1 MEGERRP
8 KQGDFCQPLPAT
20 VRRGAA
26 IRNNRISRPN
36 FVTRRVAA
44 GLTGVVTHGV
54 RPNNNN
60 NNNNNNNQ
68 AALTELFQPSTLH
81 ALRQLGLYTNT
92 DTQDIEHQLDAEA
105 VAAEVAYTMTNTQPS
120 CLGEG
125 ESDRI
130 PNTARRR
137 QPHLQSSR
145 KVHYAKVLFRA
156 KAG

>member
-8 KQGDFCQPLPAT
+8 KQRDFCRPLSAT
-20 VRRGAA
+20 ARRGATT
-26 IRNNRISRPN
+26 RNNRISRPN

-60 NNNNNNNQ
+60 NNNNNNH
-68 AALTELFQPSTLH
+68 AALAELFQPSTLH

-105 VAAEVAYTMTNTQPS
+105 VAAEVTYTMINTQPS

-145 KVHYAKVLFRA
+145 KVHYSEVLFRA
-156 KAG
+156 KAD